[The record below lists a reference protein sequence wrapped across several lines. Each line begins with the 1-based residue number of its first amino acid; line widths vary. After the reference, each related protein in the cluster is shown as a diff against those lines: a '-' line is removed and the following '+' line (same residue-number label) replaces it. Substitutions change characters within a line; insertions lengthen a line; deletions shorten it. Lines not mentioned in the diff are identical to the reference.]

1 MLNIFLLSLL
11 VGISNSAPAGWWASD
26 ITYSLNELKSV
37 ADYENQKGGL
47 FSEGILTLISTSIS
61 FKEITIF
68 PQLFNPKV
76 KS

>member
-1 MLNIFLLSLL
+1 MWTFFLLSFL

-47 FSEGILTLISTSIS
+47 FLEGI
-61 FKEITIF
+61 
-68 PQLFNPKV
+68 
-76 KS
+76 

>member
-47 FSEGILTLISTSIS
+47 FSEGILTLISSSIF

-68 PQLFNPKV
+68 PQLFSPK
-76 KS
+76 